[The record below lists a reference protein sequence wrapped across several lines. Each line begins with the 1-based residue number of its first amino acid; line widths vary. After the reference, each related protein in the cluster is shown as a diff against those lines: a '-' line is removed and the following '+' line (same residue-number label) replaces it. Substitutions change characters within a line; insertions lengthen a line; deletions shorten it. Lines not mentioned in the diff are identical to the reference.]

1 MFLMIIL
8 VLTLGRLQVVQ
19 DYHMGSTGSV
29 DTILSA
35 VGVQPAVLKMCLI
48 CELLLTY
55 AGSF

>member
-1 MFLMIIL
+1 MFLMNIL
-8 VLTLGRLQVVQ
+8 VLTLGRLQVVE
-19 DYHMGSTGSV
+19 DYHRGNTGSV
-29 DTILSA
+29 DTILLA